1 MAELRRSSCI
11 VHGTVAPDMSR
22 PAARGARWQAE
33 GPQAGPAT
41 SGRRLAP
48 TTPTCS
54 PIAPAVRHVE
64 IGPSVTLVPH
74 GWQLVIRKDAGHGRV
89 GAFMLRHG
97 SQRTPPSTMNSE
109 PVEKLA
115 SSEATNSTRRV
126 ISSGSATHGIAMIAS
141 GAVRVPDRW
150 PLKLRFDPRCAASQQ
165 P

>member
-1 MAELRRSSCI
+1 RHAWRRYDGRPAFSSVLKSPRATPHKGLLPARPATGSWVRFGSRSVAELRRSSCI
-11 VHGTVAPDMSR
+11 VHGTVALDMSR
-22 PAARGARWQAE
+22 PAARGPRWQAE

-97 SQRTPPSTMNSE
+97 SQRTPPWTLTVE
-109 PVEKLA
+109 PREKLA
-115 SSEATNSTRRV
+115 SPE
-126 ISSGSATHGIAMIAS
+126 
-141 GAVRVPDRW
+141 
-150 PLKLRFDPRCAASQQ
+150 
-165 P
+165 